1 MNIDTALRGP
11 RWRLAVV
18 AGCVLFAVY
27 ALTLAPGVT
36 FWDAGEFIAA
46 AHSLGI
52 PHPPGTPLFVL
63 LLNTWARV
71 VTFLPYAV
79 RTNLFSAVCTATA
92 AGLSAAFVARAIP
105 DGWSGL
111 AAAIT
116 AGAMSSVWA
125 NATETEVYAASLA
138 LSMLTIVVADRAGR
152 TRSERWRLLTAYLLG
167 LAAPLHA
174 SALVAAPVAIYLSSS
189 TSFDDSRTNA
199 IKIDVPWALSIT
211 GVALLSMGIGVVSIS
226 FLGLGSAALI
236 GGGIGSW
243 VIRRNQPWFRPLVRG
258 VALLAV
264 VAIAASALLVM
275 LIRARHDPAINQG
288 NPSSVARLVDVIG
301 RRQYAVQPMW
311 PRQAPFWLQIANWFD
326 YADWQ
331 VALSLGP
338 GVVPTP
344 WRVLG
349 TVIFAALAIV
359 GAVTHRRRD
368 RRTFNAVALLLL
380 CGSLGVVV
388 YLNLKAGPSFGWG
401 VLPEGA
407 AREARERD
415 YFFVLGFWAW
425 GLWAGMGAVALA
437 RRFTAPAVGV
447 AVAALPIVLNWS
459 AVNRRDEPEASMP
472 RMLARA
478 LLEPL
483 PPRSVLF
490 VAGDNDTYPLWYL
503 QQVEHERRD
512 VTIVTEP
519 LLGAEWYAQEF
530 ARRSRLIPSGFYV
543 DDWTLEA
550 RIADGARRL
559 SRPVA
564 VALTVPEADRNRL
577 GLAWKVIG
585 LDAVEVQ
592 PPNRQ
597 NSGLAGSP
605 LIPTLVDSTATRW
618 WARQISQ
625 WSRGRRAREAVDP
638 VHEYFGRVLE
648 CPGWIADSTP
658 SPRRIV
664 SLDSLCNLR

>member
-1 MNIDTALRGP
+1 MIDDPPLRSP
-11 RWRLAVV
+11 PWRIAIV
-18 AGCVLFAVY
+18 AACVLFAVY
-27 ALTLAPGVT
+27 VLTLAPGVT

-71 VTFLPYAV
+71 VGFLPYAV
-79 RTNLFSAVCTATA
+79 RTNLFSAVCTAAA
-92 AGLSAAFVARAIP
+92 AGLAAAFVTRATK
-105 DGWSGL
+105 DAWSGV

-116 AGAMSSVWA
+116 AGAMSSVWS
-125 NATETEVYAASLA
+125 NATETEVYAASLL
-138 LSMLTIVVADRAGR
+138 LSLVTIVVADRAGR
-152 TRSERWRLLTAYLLG
+152 MRSPRWRLLTAYLLG
-167 LAAPLHA
+167 LAAPLHV
-174 SALVAAPVAIYLSSS
+174 SALVAAPVAIYLSSATPS
-189 TSFDDSRTNA
+189 AEPRPDAFT
-199 IKIDVPWALSIT
+199 IDVPWGLAIT
-211 GVALLSMGIGVVSIS
+211 GVALLSIGIGVASLP
-226 FLGLGSAALI
+226 FLLAGGVALV
-236 GGGIGSW
+236 GGGVAAGAMRQRPW
-243 VIRRNQPWFRPLVRG
+243 APPLRRG
-258 VALLAV
+258 AALLAV

-275 LIRARHDPAINQG
+275 LVRARHDPAINQG
-288 NPSSVARLVDVIG
+288 NPSSFSRLIDVVG

-311 PRQAPFWLQIANWFD
+311 PRQAPLWLQIANWFD

-344 WRVLG
+344 WRTMG
-349 TVIFAALAIV
+349 TVLFAALAIV
-359 GAVTHRRRD
+359 GATAHRRRD
-368 RRTFNAVALLLL
+368 RRTFNAVALLLF

-401 VLPEGA
+401 VLPDGA

-425 GLWAGMGAVALA
+425 GLWAGIGAVALA
-437 RRFTAPAVGV
+437 RRLMTPAVGV
-447 AVAALPIVLNWS
+447 AVAAVPIVLNWS
-459 AVNRRDEPEASMP
+459 AVDRRSEPEAGMP

-483 PPRSVLF
+483 PRRAVLF

-519 LLGAEWYAQEF
+519 LLGAEWYAEEF
-530 ARRSRLIPSGFYV
+530 ARRQHLLPSGFYV

-550 RIADGARRL
+550 KIADGARRL
-559 SRPVA
+559 GRPVA
-564 VALTVPEADRNRL
+564 VALTVAEPNRNWL
-577 GLAWKVIG
+577 GRTWRVIG
-585 LDAVEVQ
+585 LDAVDT
-592 PPNRQ
+592 
-597 NSGLAGSP
+597 SGLMTVTTGQR
-605 LIPTLVDSTATRW
+605 DSSTVTTTIDLASTRR
-618 WARQISQ
+618 WAQEIGR

-658 SPRRIV
+658 SERRIV

>member
-1 MNIDTALRGP
+1 MNLDSASRGAP
-11 RWRLAVV
+11 WRPAVV
-18 AGCVLFAVY
+18 AACVLFAVY

-63 LLNTWARV
+63 ALNTWARALA
-71 VTFLPYAV
+71 FLPYAV
-79 RTNLFSAVCTATA
+79 RTNLFSAVCTAGA
-92 AGLSAAFVARAIP
+92 AGLAAAFVARATA
-105 DGWSGL
+105 DAWSGL

-152 TRSERWRLLTAYLLG
+152 TCSARWRLMTAYLLA
-167 LAAPLHA
+167 LAAPLHV

-189 TSFDDSRTNA
+189 IPSDDSRTA
-199 IKIDVPWALSIT
+199 GVRFDVPWALAIT
-211 GVALLSMGIGVVSIS
+211 GVALLSMGIGVVSIP
-226 FLGLGSAALI
+226 FLGLGAVALTGAGIAARM
-236 GGGIGSW
+236 
-243 VIRRNQPWFRPLVRG
+243 VRRDQPWFRPLLRG
-258 VALLAV
+258 AALLAL
-264 VAIAASALLVM
+264 VAVAASALLVM
-275 LIRARHDPAINQG
+275 LVRARHDPAINQG
-288 NPSSVARLVDVIG
+288 NPSSIARLVDVIG

-311 PRQAPFWLQIANWFD
+311 PRQAPFWLQLANWFD

-344 WRVLG
+344 WRVMG
-349 TVIFAALAIV
+349 TVIFAALAVV
-359 GAVTHRRRD
+359 GGAAHHRRD
-368 RRTFNAVALLLL
+368 RRTFHAVGLLLL

-401 VLPEGA
+401 VLPAGA

-425 GLWAGMGAVALA
+425 GLWAGMGAIALA
-437 RRFTAPAVGV
+437 RRFTMPALGL

-503 QQVEHERRD
+503 QQVEHDRRD
-512 VTIVTEP
+512 VTVVTEP
-519 LLGAEWYAQEF
+519 LLGAEWYAEEL
-530 ARRSRLIPSGFYV
+530 ARRHHLIPGGFYV

-559 SRPVA
+559 RRPVA
-564 VALTVPEADRNRL
+564 VALTVPAANRNLL
-577 GLAWKVIG
+577 GGSWKVTG

-592 PPNRQ
+592 PSNRR
-597 NSGLAGSP
+597 NDSLTDSSP
-605 LIPTLVDSTATRW
+605 MTTVVDSTATRR
-618 WARQISQ
+618 WADQIGR
-625 WSRGRRAREAVDP
+625 WSRGRRPREAVDP

-648 CPGWIADSTP
+648 CPAWIADSTP
-658 SPRRIV
+658 SRRRIV